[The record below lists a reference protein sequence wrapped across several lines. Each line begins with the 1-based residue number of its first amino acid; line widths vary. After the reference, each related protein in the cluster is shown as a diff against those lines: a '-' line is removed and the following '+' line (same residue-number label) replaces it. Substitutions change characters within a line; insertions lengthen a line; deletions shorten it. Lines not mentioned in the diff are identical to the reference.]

1 MLFFTLKENIEKKR
15 TKNEETEWTSQN
27 KSLQPIY
34 VKIKT
39 YHFMAYQFFGIS
51 PPLLLSLKF
60 CFLVPLPIYIENET
74 SIYI

>member
-15 TKNEETEWTSQN
+15 TKNEGTEWTSQN

-39 YHFMAYQFFGIS
+39 YHFMAYQFFGIYLPS
-51 PPLLLSLKF
+51 SITKPQVLLLSS
-60 CFLVPLPIYIENET
+60 IAYIHRE
-74 SIYI
+74 